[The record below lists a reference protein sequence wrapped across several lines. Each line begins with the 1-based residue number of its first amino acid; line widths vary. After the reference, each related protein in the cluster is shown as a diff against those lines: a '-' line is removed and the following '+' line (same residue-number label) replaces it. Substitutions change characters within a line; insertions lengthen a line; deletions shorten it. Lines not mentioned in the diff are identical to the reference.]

1 MDRRHKLA
9 LEYALSVIQ
18 EKYGEYIN
26 EAYLYGSCAR
36 GEENYDS
43 DVDTLLFIKDSMPK
57 EKRLMIGA
65 DTCPD
70 DFTLPDIDIHI
81 YLGSLE
87 EKEDNCFFTN
97 IKTEGQRLI

>member
-1 MDRRHKLA
+1 MKQAQRLRGVVTDRRHELA

-18 EKYGEYIN
+18 EKYGKYIN
-26 EAYLYGSCAR
+26 EAYLYDSCAR

-43 DVDTLLFIKDSMPK
+43 DVDILLFIKDSMPK

-65 DTCPD
+65 DACPD

-81 YLGSLE
+81 YILVV
-87 EKEDNCFFTN
+87 
-97 IKTEGQRLI
+97 